1 MKEAIM
7 TKKEKTKTYGRK
19 MLKDL
24 CAVANEKGI
33 KVAFH
38 INQDAKYVITRGRK
52 SYNPPTA
59 AAACHY
65 VQGMID
71 VVDIKS

>member
-1 MKEAIM
+1 MAKI
-7 TKKEKTKTYGRK
+7 KTYGRK
-19 MLKDL
+19 MLKEL
-24 CAVANEKGI
+24 CTMANSKGI
-33 KVAFH
+33 KVSFH
-38 INQDAKYVITRGRK
+38 TDEDAKYVIKRGHKR
-52 SYNPPTA
+52 YRPPTA